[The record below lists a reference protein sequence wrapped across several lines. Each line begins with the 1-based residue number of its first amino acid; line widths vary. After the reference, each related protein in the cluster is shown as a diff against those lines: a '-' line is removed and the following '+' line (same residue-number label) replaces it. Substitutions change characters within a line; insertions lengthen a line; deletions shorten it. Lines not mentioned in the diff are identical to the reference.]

1 MLMWLRSRPW
11 ASRAI
16 VTIACVVVV
25 AAQWVVIAH
34 RRAIAPGDFDV
45 SREFGRRFLEG
56 QHLYEGGLH
65 YPYLPS
71 AAMYFAPLALVD
83 SNLGILLRYGVAV
96 GCLWLTLLM
105 LHMMVR
111 ERSAQVA
118 SRRLAIGVL
127 TLVLASHYIIRD
139 LDDGGPHIILLAILV
154 AGIYSVWKGRDRLGA
169 IWFGL
174 ATALKV
180 TPGLF
185 LLFFIWKRQWR
196 LAACS
201 LIATACWIALPV
213 VWMGPSSWWSHHQQW
228 TRIALGSVLGARA
241 EVAEQSELRVQNQAL
256 KPALM
261 RYLVSYPEDHPLRL
275 SHPGSLA
282 ALNLAPPIASRM
294 ATLAMLGLLAVCA
307 WQARR
312 RYQGSSDPAWLLEAS
327 TVLVLAPLFSPV
339 TWVQHLVLLVPAL
352 YLIVSEDRGIRRL
365 GTPASAAMAAYVV
378 FALVLNREVVGK
390 GLYLLMLSYHLHTL
404 CMLLVLGVLLMRRPT
419 AAAGGMS
426 QERPTFHE
434 RLWPARFMRRDRLVP
449 APVSDHARR
458 DPLSALERIET
469 R

>member
-1 MLMWLRSRPW
+1 MMWLRSRPW
-11 ASRAI
+11 ARRAI
-16 VTIACVVVV
+16 VTIACVAVV

-71 AAMYFAPLALVD
+71 AALYFAPLALVD

-96 GCLWLTLLM
+96 VCLWLTLLL

-118 SRRLAIGVL
+118 SKRLTIGVL

-154 AGIYSVWKGRDRLGA
+154 AGIYSVWKGRERLGA

-201 LIATACWIALPV
+201 MIAAACWIALPM

-275 SHPGSLA
+275 SRPGWLL
-282 ALNLAPPIASRM
+282 ALNLAPPIASRL
-294 ATLAMLGLLAVCA
+294 ATLAMLGLLAICA

-327 TVLVLAPLFSPV
+327 AVLILATLFSPV

-352 YLIVSEDRGIRRL
+352 YLIVAEDRGIRRL

-378 FALVLNREVVGK
+378 FALVLNRELLGK
-390 GLYLLMLSYHLHTL
+390 GLYLLLLSYHSHTV
-404 CMLLVLGVLLMRRPT
+404 CMLLVLGVLLLRRPT
-419 AAAGGMS
+419 APAGGMS
-426 QERPTFHE
+426 QEAPTYAE
-434 RLWPARFMRRDRLVP
+434 RLWPARFMRPDRLARP
-449 APVSDHARR
+449 PVSDHARP

>member
-16 VTIACVVVV
+16 VTIGCVVVV
-25 AAQWVVIAH
+25 AVQWVVIAH

-71 AAMYFAPLALVD
+71 AALYFAPLALVD

-96 GCLWLTLLM
+96 GCLWLTLLL
-105 LHMMVR
+105 LHMIVR

-118 SRRLAIGVL
+118 SKRLTIGVL
-127 TLVLASHYIIRD
+127 TLVLASQYIIRD

-201 LIATACWIALPV
+201 SIAAACWIALPI
-213 VWMGPSSWWSHHQQW
+213 VWMGPSSWWSHHKQW
-228 TRIALGSVLGARA
+228 TRIALGSILGTRA

-261 RYLVSYPEDHPLRL
+261 RYLMTYPEGHPLRL
-275 SHPGSLA
+275 SHRGYVPF
-282 ALNLAPPIASRM
+282 LNLKPATASRL
-294 ATLAMLGLLAVCA
+294 ATGVMLVLLAICA

-327 TVLVLAPLFSPV
+327 AVLILALLLSPV
-339 TWVQHLVLLVPAL
+339 TWLQHLVLMVPAL
-352 YLIVSEDRGIRRL
+352 YLIVAEDRGIRRL

-378 FALVLNREVVGK
+378 LSIVLNRD
-390 GLYLLMLSYHLHTL
+390 LLGRETNLLLLSYHTHTL
-404 CMLLVLGVLLMRRPT
+404 GMLLVLGVLLMRRPT

-426 QERPTFHE
+426 QEGPTYAE
-434 RLWPARFMRRDRLVP
+434 RLWPARFMRRDRLARP
-449 APVSDHARR
+449 PVSDRARP
-458 DPLSALERIET
+458 DPLSAHERNET

>member
-11 ASRAI
+11 ARRAI
-16 VTIACVVVV
+16 VAIACVVVV
-25 AAQWVVIAH
+25 ATQWVVIAH

-96 GCLWLTLLM
+96 ACLWLTLFL
-105 LHMMVR
+105 LYMMVR

-118 SRRLAIGVL
+118 SKRLTIGVL

-139 LDDGGPHIILLAILV
+139 LDDGGPHIILLAVLV
-154 AGIYSVWKGRDRLGA
+154 GGIYSVWKGHDELGA

-174 ATALKV
+174 ATALKA
-180 TPGLF
+180 THGLF
-185 LLFFIWKRQWR
+185 LPFFLWKRQWR

-201 LIATACWIALPV
+201 LIATACWIVLPM
-213 VWMGPSSWWSHHQQW
+213 VWMGPSSWWSHHRQW
-228 TRIALGSVLGARA
+228 SRIALGSVLGARA

-256 KPALM
+256 RPALM
-261 RYLVSYPEDHPLRL
+261 RYLVSYTEDHPLRL
-275 SHPGSLA
+275 SHPGSLP
-282 ALNLAPPIASRM
+282 ALTLAPATANGL
-294 ATLAMLGLLAVCA
+294 ATLAMLGLLAICA
-307 WQARR
+307 WQTRR
-312 RYQGSSDPAWLLEAS
+312 RYHGPNDPAWLLEAS
-327 TVLVLAPLFSPV
+327 VILILAPLLSPV

-352 YLIVSEDRGIRRL
+352 YLIVSEDRGIKRL

-378 FALVLNREVVGK
+378 FALVLNREVLGK
-390 GLYLLMLSYHLHTL
+390 DLYLLLLSYHSHTL
-404 CMLLVLGVLLMRRPT
+404 CMLLVLGVLLARRPT
-419 AAAGGMS
+419 SAAGGMS
-426 QERPTFHE
+426 QEGSMYPE
-434 RLWPARFMRRDRLVP
+434 RLWPEWRIRRDRLAP
-449 APVSDHARR
+449 APVPDHARP
-458 DPLSALERIET
+458 DPLSAHERIET

>member
-11 ASRAI
+11 ARRAL

-25 AAQWVVIAH
+25 AVQWVVIAH

-96 GCLWLTLLM
+96 AGLWLTLL
-105 LHMMVR
+105 LLYMMVR

-118 SRRLAIGVL
+118 SKRLTIGVL

-139 LDDGGPHIILLAILV
+139 LDDGGPHIILLAIV
-154 AGIYSVWKGRDRLGA
+154 VTGIYSVWKGRERLGA

-201 LIATACWIALPV
+201 LIAAACWIALPM
-213 VWMGPSSWWSHHQQW
+213 VWMGSSSWWSHHQQW

-275 SHPGSLA
+275 SHPGSLP
-282 ALNLAPPIASRM
+282 ALTLAPRIASRL
-294 ATLAMLGLLAVCA
+294 ATLAMLGLLAICA

-327 TVLVLAPLFSPV
+327 VVLILAALFSPV

-352 YLIVSEDRGIRRL
+352 YLIVSEDRGIRSL

-378 FALVLNREVVGK
+378 LSIVLNRD
-390 GLYLLMLSYHLHTL
+390 LLGRETTLLLLSYHTHTL
-404 CMLLVLGVLLMRRPT
+404 GMLLVLGVLLMRRPT

-426 QERPTFHE
+426 QEGPTCAE
-434 RLWPARFMRRDRLVP
+434 RLWPARFMRRDRLAP
-449 APVSDHARR
+449 APVSDRARP

>member
-1 MLMWLRSRPW
+1 MLMWLQSHPRGQ
-11 ASRAI
+11 RAI
-16 VTIACVVVV
+16 VTVACVAVV
-25 AAQWVVIAH
+25 AAQWAVIAH

-83 SNLGILLRYGVAV
+83 SNLGILLRYGVAI
-96 GCLWLTLLM
+96 GCLWLTLLLLHRM
-105 LHMMVR
+105 LR
-111 ERSAQVA
+111 ERSAQIA
-118 SRRLAIGVL
+118 SRRLTIGVL

-154 AGIYSVWKGRDRLGA
+154 GGIYLVWKGRVELGA

-185 LLFFIWKRQWR
+185 LPFFLWKRQWR
-196 LAACS
+196 LAVCS
-201 LIATACWIALPV
+201 SIAAAFWIALPV

-228 TRIALGSVLGARA
+228 TRIALGSALGARA
-241 EVAEQSELRVQNQAL
+241 EVAAQSELRVQNQAL
-256 KPALM
+256 RPALM
-261 RYLVSYPEDHPLRL
+261 RYLVSYPEDHPLRPL
-275 SHPGSLA
+275 HPGSLP
-282 ALNLAPPIASRM
+282 ALNLAPPTASGL

-312 RYQGSSDPAWLLEAS
+312 RYHGSSDPAWLLEAS
-327 TVLVLAPLFSPV
+327 AVLVLAALFSPV

-352 YLIVSEDRGIRRL
+352 YLIASEDRGIRRL
-365 GTPASAAMAAYVV
+365 GSPATAAMAAYVV
-378 FALVLNREVVGK
+378 LALVLNREVLGK
-390 GLYLLMLSYHLHTL
+390 DLYLLLLSYYSHTL
-404 CMLLVLGVLLMRRPT
+404 CMLLVLGVLLVRRPT
-419 AAAGGMS
+419 LSGGGMS
-426 QERPTFHE
+426 QEGSMYPE
-434 RLWPARFMRRDRLVP
+434 RLWPAWR
-449 APVSDHARR
+449 SRR
-458 DPLSALERIET
+458 DPLAPAAVPDRTRRDPQSVHERIET

>member
-11 ASRAI
+11 ARRAL

-25 AAQWVVIAH
+25 AVQWVVIAH

-96 GCLWLTLLM
+96 GCLWLTLLL

-118 SRRLAIGVL
+118 SKRLTIGVL
-127 TLVLASHYIIRD
+127 TLVLASQYVIRD

-154 AGIYSVWKGRDRLGA
+154 AGIYSVWKSRDRLGA

-196 LAACS
+196 LAVCS
-201 LIATACWIALPV
+201 SIAAACWIALPV
-213 VWMGPSSWWSHHQQW
+213 VWMGPSSWWSHHRQW
-228 TRIALGSVLGARA
+228 ARIALGSVLGARA

-261 RYLVSYPEDHPLRL
+261 RYLMTYPEGHPLRL
-275 SHPGSLA
+275 SHPGYVPF
-282 ALNLAPPIASRM
+282 LNLKPATASRL
-294 ATLAMLGLLAVCA
+294 ATGVMLGLLAICA

-312 RYQGSSDPAWLLEAS
+312 RYQGSSDPEWLLEAS
-327 TVLVLAPLFSPV
+327 AVLLLALLLSPV
-339 TWVQHLVLLVPAL
+339 TWLQHLVLLVPAL

-378 FALVLNREVVGK
+378 LSIVLNRD
-390 GLYLLMLSYHLHTL
+390 LLGRETTLLLLSYHTHTL
-404 CMLLVLGVLLMRRPT
+404 GMLLVLGVLLMRRPT
-419 AAAGGMS
+419 AAAGRMS
-426 QERPTFHE
+426 QERPTCAE
-434 RLWPARFMRRDRLVP
+434 RLRSARFMRRDRLAPV
-449 APVSDHARR
+449 PVSDPARP